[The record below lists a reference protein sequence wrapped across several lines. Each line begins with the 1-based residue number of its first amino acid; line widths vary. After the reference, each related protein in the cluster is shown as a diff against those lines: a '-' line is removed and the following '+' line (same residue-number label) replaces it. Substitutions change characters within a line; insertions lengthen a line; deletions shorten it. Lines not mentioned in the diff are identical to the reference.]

1 MKTIN
6 HFFSAKAVQDKNQE
20 ANMALASNQRKS
32 AIKAC
37 KAKASVRKKRSTA
50 LKKKSNLKQQMTMD
64 GKRAEGRCDEATK
77 KCHACEK
84 LKTNPSYKS
93 RGHDLTCP
101 RSLGYKKSDGG
112 RKSKMDMLQEDM
124 DYELQKRLKKQ
135 FEGKELHSL
144 RNQALQEDVDS
155 FFVPRLLLAV
165 PPIIQQE
172 PDAIEPVP
180 STTTA
185 GGPLSISEL
194 KRKVNHFMAHPTYSM
209 TASNAVPNVVGAA
222 IEALL
227 DSHSISCNKHSN
239 NLKTTNKC
247 SKAYRD
253 LQKYKEVF
261 PPGTLGFTFP
271 REDKTKQPD
280 YHYSQLE
287 GRTIYLVRWE
297 LNIPGIFL
305 RCPFC
310 TSGELIHQQYDFKHH
325 GFATAMFD
333 ISGVTDWAC
342 AMSYQCNKCSK
353 YCKGNDGRLL
363 AMLPTQFRNAYPVD
377 PRYAMGEKRTHIK
390 TSFSN
395 VADKLFITHGNG
407 EQLAKMLHELRGEAH
422 LDMQQEFYNQ
432 ARDTG
437 KKISQPLPS
446 FQEWIGAN
454 SPSPSDLRDMKDLAA
469 QSALVSTGVSDKD
482 RVCREMQAVGASTT
496 VCNDHTYAFLKNY
509 IAEDIKNAKCGH
521 TIGVDTGEIASVAI
535 VINEEQICYA
545 HQAEQFSRRPNVKPK
560 VHVSDICPKGIKLW
574 QKLFAGVTCQLGWF
588 HFLQRIT
595 KTLRIEHHSY
605 RLALAI
611 LQECVYWFDVGD
623 LAHVKRCLEDGLLGR
638 DNDGAEKCPSEKL
651 ESKAKKYRENVRVW
665 SFDAGEIASRLLAW
679 YERFKNDHD
688 EMIGEDLF
696 TSDTEGAVV
705 EQVGNAQWVTDE
717 ISKDE
722 LYIKVAPGMRSQTK
736 LPIYIGRRGAESK
749 LEKGHHAIAH
759 FANGGMRRSLA
770 DFLGMAGVAYYN
782 RKIRYRAHV
791 ARLDPR
797 ERAKIPSAFHRA
809 PQYTNH
815 LRLSL
820 INQLGK
826 AAGLSDDIY
835 GYAETLPPDNGERFF
850 SEYLFQQ
857 VEREEDGAQYERVT
871 NQCLCTDCG
880 KMRSKI
886 RNPYHRVPAPAIVLP
901 HLPLLQMV
909 VVGESNQAAS
919 PQSNQVAAA
928 RRPPQLLLPALLPA
942 PQAFHPPPA
951 PQAFHPPP
959 LQMFHHPPYHDATT
973 IRMNQQ
979 LVLLGLLPYSYYQST
994 AGAYTRILNASR

>member
-1 MKTIN
+1 MSGSSSSSSSNISNKMKRRIN
-6 HFFSAKAVQDKNQE
+6 DFFSAKAVEDKDKE
-20 ANMALASNQRKS
+20 ARNMALASNQRKS
-32 AIKAC
+32 SIKAC
-37 KAKASVRKKRSTA
+37 KAKASLRKRRST
-50 LKKKSNLKQQMTMD
+50 LTKKSNLKQQMTMD
-64 GKRAEGRCDEATK
+64 GKRAEGRCDEGTK
-77 KCHACEK
+77 KCRACEK
-84 LKTNPSYKS
+84 LKTNPLYKS

-101 RSLGYKKSDGG
+101 RSLAYKKSDGG

-124 DYELQKRLKKQ
+124 ANELQKKLRKQ

-144 RNQALQEDVDS
+144 RNQAVQKDVDS
-155 FFVPRLLLAV
+155 FLVPRLV
-165 PPIIQQE
+165 VPIIQE
-172 PDAIEPVP
+172 PNDEVAVEPV
-180 STTTA
+180 STTA

-209 TASNAVPNVVGAA
+209 KASPAVPTVIGAA

-227 DSHSISCNKHSN
+227 DSHTISCNKGSN
-239 NLKTTNKC
+239 NLKTSNKR

-287 GRTIYLVRWE
+287 GKTIYLVRWE

-342 AMSYQCNKCSK
+342 TMNYQCNKCSG

-363 AMLPTQFRNAYPVD
+363 AMLPTQFQNAYPVD
-377 PRYAMGEKRTHIK
+377 PRYAMVEKRTHIK
-390 TSFSN
+390 KTFSN
-395 VADKLFITHGNG
+395 VMDKLMITHGNG
-407 EQLAKMLHELRGEAH
+407 EQLAQMLNELRGDAH
-422 LDMQQEFYNQ
+422 LDMEEEFYNQ
-432 ARDTG
+432 SRDTG
-437 KKISQPLPS
+437 KKISEPLPS
-446 FQEWIGAN
+446 FQDWIGAN
-454 SPSPSDLRDMKDLAA
+454 SPSPRDLRDMKDLAA

-521 TIGVDTGEIASVAI
+521 TIGVDTGEIASVTI
-535 VINEEQICYA
+535 VRNEEQTCYA
-545 HQAEQFSRRPNVKPK
+545 HQAEQFSQRPNVKPK

-574 QKLFAGVTCQLGWF
+574 QKLFAGVTCRLGWF
-588 HFLQRIT
+588 HFLQRMT

-605 RLALAI
+605 RLAIAI

-623 LAHVKRCLEDGLLGR
+623 LVHVKHCLEDGLLGR
-638 DNDGAEKCPSEKL
+638 DNDGKKCPPEKL
-651 ESKAKKYRENVRVW
+651 DSKAKKYRENIRVW
-665 SFDAGEIASRLLAW
+665 SFNAAEIASRLIAW
-679 YERFKNDHD
+679 HKRFKNDHD
-688 EMIGEDLF
+688 ETIGEDLF

-705 EQVGNAQWVTDE
+705 EQVRNAEWVTDKV
-717 ISKDE
+717 SKDE
-722 LYIKVAPGMRSQTK
+722 LYIEVAPGMRSQTK

-791 ARLDPR
+791 ARLDPC

-820 INQLGK
+820 INEAGK
-826 AAGLSDDIY
+826 AAGLSDDIH

-850 SEYLFQQ
+850 SEYFFQQ
-857 VEREEDGAQYERVT
+857 VEREENGAQYERVT
-871 NQCLCTDCG
+871 NRCLCTDCG
-880 KMRSKI
+880 KI
-886 RNPYHRVPAPAIVLP
+886 RNPYRVAAKPAPMVLP
-901 HLPLLQMV
+901 YLQMV
-909 VVGESNQAAS
+909 VGESHQAAR
-919 PQSNQVAAA
+919 PRSNQVAAA
-928 RRPPQLLLPALLPA
+928 RQPPQLLLPPLLPA
-942 PQAFHPPPA
+942 PQV
-951 PQAFHPPP
+951 FHPPP
-959 LQMFHHPPYHDATT
+959 LQMFHHLPYHDATT
-973 IRMNQQ
+973 IGMNQQ
-979 LVLLGLLPYSYYQST
+979 VVLLRLPPYSYYQST
-994 AGAYTRILNASR
+994 GPYSRILNASR

>member
-1 MKTIN
+1 MKRIN
-6 HFFSAKAVQDKNQE
+6 DFFSAKAVEDKDLE

-32 AIKAC
+32 SIKAC
-37 KAKASVRKKRSTA
+37 KAKASVRKRRSTTT
-50 LKKKSNLKQQMTMD
+50 LKKKGNLKHQQMTMD

-77 KCHACEK
+77 KCRACEK
-84 LKTNPSYKS
+84 LKTNPLYKS
-93 RGHDLTCP
+93 RGHDSTCP
-101 RSLGYKKSDGG
+101 RSLAYKKSDGG
-112 RKSKMDMLQEDM
+112 RKSRMDMLQEDM
-124 DYELQKRLKKQ
+124 ANELQKNLKKQ

-144 RNQALQEDVDS
+144 RNQAVQKDVDS
-155 FFVPRLLLAV
+155 FLVPRLLVV
-165 PPIIQQE
+165 PPIIQQG
-172 PDAIEPVP
+172 PDDAIAIETVA

-185 GGPLSISEL
+185 GSPLSISEL
-194 KRKVNHFMAHPTYSM
+194 KRKVNYFMAHPTFSM
-209 TASNAVPNVVGAA
+209 KASRAVPNVVGAA

-227 DSHSISCNKHSN
+227 DSHTISCNKGSN
-239 NLKTTNKC
+239 NLKTSNK
-247 SKAYRD
+247 SSQAYRD

-287 GRTIYLVRWE
+287 GKTIYLVRWE
-297 LNIPGIFL
+297 LNVPGIFL

-342 AMSYQCNKCSK
+342 TMSYQCNKCSGH
-353 YCKGNDGRLL
+353 CKGNDGRLL
-363 AMLPTQFRNAYPVD
+363 AMLPTQFQNAYPVD
-377 PRYAMGEKRTHIK
+377 PRYAMVEKRTHIK
-390 TSFSN
+390 KTFSN
-395 VADKLFITHGNG
+395 VMDKLMITHGNG
-407 EQLAKMLHELRGEAH
+407 EQLAQMLNELRGDAH
-422 LDMQQEFYNQ
+422 LDMEEEFYNQ
-432 ARDTG
+432 SRDTG

-446 FQEWIGAN
+446 FQDWIGAN
-454 SPSPSDLRDMKDLAA
+454 SPSARDLRDMKDLAA

-482 RVCREMQAVGASTT
+482 RVRREMQAVGASTT

-535 VINEEQICYA
+535 VQNEEQTCYA

-574 QKLFAGVTCQLGWF
+574 QRLFAGVTCRLGWF

-605 RLALAI
+605 RVAI
-611 LQECVYWFDVGD
+611 ATLQECVYCFDGTD
-623 LAHVKRCLEDGLLGR
+623 LALVVHCLEDGLLGR
-638 DNDGAEKCPSEKL
+638 YNDGVKCPTEKL

-665 SFDAGEIASRLLAW
+665 SFDKTVIASRLIDW
-679 YERFKNDHD
+679 HERFKNDHD
-688 EMIGEDLF
+688 ETIGENLF

-705 EQVGNAQWVTDE
+705 EQVSNAEWVNDE
-717 ISKDE
+717 LTRDE

-736 LPIYIGRRGAESK
+736 LPIYVGRRGAESK

-782 RKIRYRAHV
+782 RKIRFRAHV
-791 ARLDPR
+791 ARLDPC

-826 AAGLSDDIY
+826 AAGLSDDIH
-835 GYAETLPPDNGERFF
+835 GYAETLPRDNGERFF
-850 SEYLFQQ
+850 SEYFFQQ
-857 VEREEDGAQYERVT
+857 VEREENGAEYERVT
-871 NQCLCTDCG
+871 NRCLCTDCG
-880 KMRSKI
+880 KI
-886 RNPYHRVPAPAIVLP
+886 RNPYQVAAKPAPIVLP
-901 HLPLLQMV
+901 HLLVL
-909 VVGESNQAAS
+909 VGESNQAAS
-919 PQSNQVAAA
+919 PRSNQVAAA
-928 RRPPQLLLPALLPA
+928 RRPPQLLL
-942 PQAFHPPPA
+942 PA

-959 LQMFHHPPYHDATT
+959 LQMFHHPPYHDS
-973 IRMNQQ
+973 RMNQQ
-979 LVLLGLLPYSYYQST
+979 LVLLRQPPNSNYQST
-994 AGAYTRILNASR
+994 AGPYTHILNASR